1 MPSQSREHEYLPGL
15 QRAAWSDDF
24 ADRMI
29 GDHHPTESAA
39 VLAIW
44 LVSAHTAEVGETI
57 LAQTSV
63 SIVRRSQLYQPY
75 SK

>member
-1 MPSQSREHEYLPGL
+1 
-15 QRAAWSDDF
+15 
-24 ADRMI
+24 MI